1 MKTYRAAV
9 IGVSRMGAFIDNEI
23 VGYPT
28 LVPPLSHAGGF
39 TACARTDLVAGADL
53 RPDVMEVFG
62 QKYNVP
68 KARQYTDYRQ
78 LIDTEKPDI
87 VSVATQPEHR
97 AEIVIY
103 AANHGVKAIYAEK
116 ALAAS
121 MDEADAM
128 LEAVERNH
136 VYLNMG
142 TNRRWDL
149 PYDKMKEIIDSGQIG
164 TLKTLISYN
173 TYTLFNMGSHHF
185 DLLMRLNNDQPV
197 QWVQANLPDGDA
209 MIDGDILH
217 EDPHGEGII
226 KFANGV
232 TAYVLLTP
240 RLTEYEA
247 IGDKGSITAYNDSFN
262 WHLRQDLPL
271 IPGKPWTGFM
281 TVDAPQ
287 ADRASSTVKL
297 IEDLVYSLD
306 TGEAPRGGIRVAHA
320 NIELIFA
327 FIASHMQGGAR
338 VELPL
343 KGSKIKLHRDRAPKQ
358 PRYTA

>member
-28 LVPPLSHAGGF
+28 LVLPLSHAAGF
-39 TACARTDLVAGADL
+39 TACDRTDLVAGADL

-68 KARQYTDYRQ
+68 KARQYTNYRQ
-78 LIDTEKPDI
+78 MIDTEQPDI

-116 ALAAS
+116 ALTSS
-121 MDEADAM
+121 MAEADAM

-142 TNRRWDL
+142 TNRRWEV
-149 PYDKMKEIIDSGQIG
+149 PYDKMTEIIDSGQIG
-164 TLKTLISYN
+164 TLKTLIAYN
-173 TYTLFNMGSHHF
+173 IGTLFNMGSHNF
-185 DLLMRLNNDQPV
+185 DLLLRLNHDQPV
-197 QWVQANLPDGDA
+197 KWVQANLPDGDS
-209 MIDGDILH
+209 MIDGDILR

-232 TAYVLLTP
+232 TAYALFTP
-240 RLTEYEA
+240 RQTEYEA
-247 IGDKGSITAYNDSFN
+247 IGDKGSITAYNDSFE

-271 IPGKPWTGFM
+271 
-281 TVDAPQ
+281 
-287 ADRASSTVKL
+287 
-297 IEDLVYSLD
+297 
-306 TGEAPRGGIRVAHA
+306 
-320 NIELIFA
+320 
-327 FIASHMQGGAR
+327 
-338 VELPL
+338 
-343 KGSKIKLHRDRAPKQ
+343 
-358 PRYTA
+358 